1 VSNYLLTKQ
10 AFSVATALSIS
21 GMKRNRSNMLPR
33 RPARTSGPTRRA
45 GLIEA
50 AASLF
55 AADGFKGTT
64 TKQIAKAAGVSEA
77 LLFKYFPTK
86 RALYAA
92 ILAEKAQYSELR
104 DNLETAATRQDDE
117 RLFTLLASYRI
128 KKSVDPT
135 MFRLLLFSALEGH
148 ELSDMFFRQ
157 HYSFFYDLLAKYI
170 SRRIDDGAFRPVDP
184 MLTARAFFG
193 VIVHHRLL
201 HDIFELPMHRSYEE
215 TVREYVALFLN
226 GLTASPPY
234 RTRQRLP

>member
-1 VSNYLLTKQ
+1 
-10 AFSVATALSIS
+10 
-21 GMKRNRSNMLPR
+21 MKRKRSNIAPR
-33 RPARTSGPTRRA
+33 RPARTSGPERRA

-64 TKQIAKAAGVSEA
+64 TKQVAKAAGVSEA

-104 DNLETAATRQDDE
+104 ERVEVAATNQDDKH
-117 RLFTLLASYRI
+117 LFTLLASYRI
-128 KKSVDPT
+128 KKGVDPT

-148 ELSDMFFRQ
+148 ELSDMFFHQ
-157 HYSFFYDLLAKYI
+157 HYSVFYDLLAKYI

-184 MLTARAFFG
+184 MLAARAFFG
-193 VIVHHRLL
+193 VVVHHRLL

-215 TVREYVALFLN
+215 TVGEYVALFLH
-226 GLTASPPY
+226 GLATSPSYLAQHRHP
-234 RTRQRLP
+234 

>member
-1 VSNYLLTKQ
+1 MPWDST
-10 AFSVATALSIS
+10 
-21 GMKRNRSNMLPR
+21 MKRKRSNISPR
-33 RPARTSGPTRRA
+33 RPARAPRHERRA

-64 TKQIAKAAGVSEA
+64 TKQVAKAAGVSEA

-86 RALYAA
+86 RALYTA
-92 ILAEKAQYSELR
+92 ILTEKARYSELR
-104 DNLETAATRQDDE
+104 ENVEAAAENQDDE

-128 KKSVDPT
+128 KKGVDPT

-157 HYSFFYDLLAKYI
+157 HYSVFYDLLAKYI

-184 MLTARAFFG
+184 MLAARAFFG

-201 HDIFELPMHRSYEE
+201 HDIFELPIHRSYED
-215 TVREYVALFLN
+215 TVDEYVSLFLN
-226 GLTASPPY
+226 GLTTPAPHLG
-234 RTRQRLP
+234 RQRHP

>member
-1 VSNYLLTKQ
+1 
-10 AFSVATALSIS
+10 
-21 GMKRNRSNMLPR
+21 MKRSPLSPR
-33 RPARTSGPTRRA
+33 PQPRPSGHERRA

-104 DNLETAATRQDDE
+104 EAIETAVQTQDDE
-117 RLFTLLASYRI
+117 RVFTLLTGYRI
-128 KKSVDPT
+128 KKGTDPT
-135 MFRLLLFSALEGH
+135 MLRLLLFSALEGH

-157 HYSFFYDLLAKYI
+157 HYSVFYDLLAKYI
-170 SRRIDDGAFRPVDP
+170 RRRIEDGAFHPVDP

-201 HDIFELPMHRSYEE
+201 HDILELPMHRSYEE
-215 TVREYVALFLN
+215 TVSEYVSLFLRSLAKPSTN
-226 GLTASPPY
+226 
-234 RTRQRLP
+234 RRQEATP